1 MTAPREERPE
11 GRDVD
16 AEFSRMLADE
26 GLVVG
31 PGEAPREPA
40 AEDPARLDEDE
51 DPWEGG
57 TDDAPAVTSEESR
70 ARARA
75 AHPSAGARPAPGDRE
90 AEDEEEA
97 ALLGDFV
104 PPDPDLAP
112 TSSPMLWSWTA
123 LVGGLVLLLV
133 ATVSATLPAWL
144 GGLGGLIAV
153 GGLIALLLQVPTR
166 RKGDDEGI
174 EL

>member
-1 MTAPREERPE
+1 MTAPREEHPE

-16 AEFSRMLADE
+16 AEFSRILADQ

-40 AEDPARLDEDE
+40 AEEAPRREDE
-51 DPWEGG
+51 RSWS
-57 TDDAPAVTSEESR
+57 DDEPGSPAEPSEDSR

-75 AHPSAGARPAPGDRE
+75 AHPSAGARPDPRDRQE
-90 AEDEEEA
+90 EDEEEA

-104 PPDPDLAP
+104 PPDPDLTPA
-112 TSSPMLWSWTA
+112 SSSLLWSWTA

-153 GGLIALLLQVPTR
+153 GGLIALLLQVPTSR
-166 RKGDDEGI
+166 RGDDEGI